1 MAQGRAIYGAKE
13 APCMGKAVLAWNQ
26 ARAASARPWL
36 GGWDQM
42 TGVARLTARR
52 KATGPLGPGQSQA
65 PVKSRA
71 CSSQASGAT
80 GPLGPSARLGG
91 RREGRSSGFP
101 PLAGFPSLPFPPLGR
116 LQE

>member
-13 APCMGKAVLAWNQ
+13 APCMGKVVLAWNR

-52 KATGPLGPGQSQA
+52 KAGGPPGPGQSQA
-65 PVKSRA
+65 PVRSRA

-80 GPLGPSARLGG
+80 GPLGSSGRLGE
-91 RREGRSSGFP
+91 REFGLPAFNGLP
-101 PLAGFPSLPFPPLGR
+101 FPSLPFPHLGR